1 MSATTYT
8 SPVDK
13 LLTLGKAELVDSDKW
28 PNYLEL
34 GLGPEHIPDLI
45 RMATDRELRGLE
57 PEEGEEEKPEFWAP
71 VHALRALGQLH
82 AEAAAEPLVNK
93 FSEVEHDHWVQEEL
107 PQIFVLIG
115 SAAIPSLTAHLTDS
129 SHEIY
134 TRAFAAESLEAIGK
148 KYPESRSECISVISK
163 QLEEF
168 EENDYELN
176 AFLIAN
182 LSHLKAVETLPLIER
197 VFEADRVDE
206 SVINLD
212 SVLVNFGL
220 KEREEI
226 PTPFAFGNFFEKL
239 EKRGS
244 PLRPDQI
251 TIVPPSDTPDNQP
264 PYQQARPSTYQTTD
278 KIIKFSGKKVTKK
291 KSKKKR

>member
-1 MSATTYT
+1 MSSTTYT

-13 LLTLGKAELVDSDKW
+13 LLTLGKAEPVDYDKW

-71 VHALRALGQLH
+71 IHALRALGQLH
-82 AEAAAEPLVNK
+82 AEAAAEPLVNML
-93 FSEVEHDHWVQEEL
+93 SEVEHDYWIQEEL
-107 PQIFVLIG
+107 PQIYVLIG
-115 SAAIPSLTAHLTDS
+115 PAAISALTAFLADS
-129 SHEIY
+129 THDDYS
-134 TRAFAAESLEAIGK
+134 RGFAAESLEAIGK

-163 QLEEF
+163 QLEKF

-176 AFLIAN
+176 AFLIAC

-197 VFEADRVDE
+197 AFEADKVDE
-206 SVINLD
+206 FVIDLD
-212 SVLVNFGL
+212 DVLVNFDL
-220 KEREEI
+220 KEREVVESPFSEMFKDISALRAKKKETPSPSPEESYI
-226 PTPFAFGNFFEKL
+226 PPPARTTSEK
-239 EKRGS
+239 
-244 PLRPDQI
+244 
-251 TIVPPSDTPDNQP
+251 V
-264 PYQQARPSTYQTTD
+264 
-278 KIIKFSGKKVTKK
+278 IKFSGKKVTKK